1 MENNAPE
8 ISLNNAQKKG
18 ISKNKIILIIVL
30 FLVTLAAVLYFLL
43 RKDLSG
49 NIVIPYIGH
58 QPPMVDP
65 HLPSFVSLADKLDEV
80 IFDGLFNI
88 AATASGVV
96 YEDGL
101 GELIGI
107 DENSVVSV
115 RLKTGKIWRGSFD
128 IRIDDKDKLVIQR
141 VQDKYFTAEDLRF
154 TLRRIRSLGSLSPD
168 YILVGQAIPDFDF
181 IGPDENNVIKF
192 KFKKDRIWVDNDIKE
207 VLSFKILPANSPLNA
222 ITYSDGTGPYFN
234 IKMIN
239 KADDYVKNPTGEAFI
254 ESIKLLPF
262 VDNSAFF
269 SELRNNKINVLL
281 ETPFGSLSPLLS
293 DTNKFFYKSNLS
305 SVFFA
310 ALFNC
315 ERLNFE
321 QRTELKKLLNNR
333 KIIEAFYRIGD
344 KQQREIVD
352 FKGNRNNY
360 YDYLN
365 FSVFPSTS
373 YYIEDS
379 VIIPNKIYQ
388 EPSLLVFRDTV
399 KIAVNLNYGFRE
411 ELSEL
416 YEIINNP
423 LISRGI
429 VKVFV
434 ANERQILNGE
444 YDAIL
449 LPFVGY
455 RSNFLFDLYDIFL
468 RNPDLTAYRIN
479 LRLTENARGQKIL
492 DYNGITANTNF
503 FRINLRDG
511 RENLPKFRELYDYIF
526 GFMET
531 TNIGD
536 KQYYAMKVD
545 ELESNLNLGAW
556 LFSLPSLAYFS
567 TQFDKESVKL
577 YGVASQL
584 STIEK
589 WKERKK

>member
-1 MENNAPE
+1 MEEKLQDNLE
-8 ISLNNAQKKG
+8 VQTEKKSG
-18 ISKNKIILIIVL
+18 RTKIIII
-30 FLVTLAAVLYFLL
+30 AVLILLTAAAALFFLL

-49 NIVIPYIGH
+49 KIVIPYIGH

-80 IFDGLFNI
+80 MFDGLFNI
-88 AATASGVV
+88 AATPSGVI

-101 GELIGI
+101 GEYLRI

-128 IRIDDKDKLVIQR
+128 IRIDDKDKLIVQRIQE
-141 VQDKYFTAEDLRF
+141 KYFSAEDLRF

-192 KFKKDRIWVDNDIKE
+192 KFKKDRIWVENDIKE
-207 VLSFKILPANSPLNA
+207 ILSFKILPSNSSLNA
-222 ITYSDGTGPYFN
+222 LSYSDGTGPYFN

-239 KADDYVKNPTGEAFI
+239 KADDYIKNPTGDAFI

-262 VDNSAFF
+262 VDNSSFF

-281 ETPFGSLSPLLS
+281 ETPFGSLSPFLN
-293 DTNKFFYKSNLS
+293 DTNKFFVKSNLS

-310 ALFNC
+310 VLFNVQ
-315 ERLNFE
+315 RLNLD

-365 FSVFPSTS
+365 YSVFPTTS

-379 VIIPNKIYQ
+379 VVIPNKNIQ
-388 EPSLLVFRDTV
+388 EPSLVVFRDTI

-416 YEIINNP
+416 FEIINNP
-423 LISRGI
+423 LISKGI
-429 VKVFV
+429 VKTFV
-434 ANERQILNGE
+434 ADERQILNGE

-479 LRLTENARGQKIL
+479 LRLTENAKGQKIL
-492 DYNGITANTNF
+492 DYNGITSNTNF
-503 FRINLRDG
+503 FRINLRDQY
-511 RENLPKFRELYDYIF
+511 ENLSRFREFYDYVF

-545 ELESNLNLGAW
+545 ELESELKLGAW

-567 TQFDKESVKL
+567 TQFEKNTVLL
-577 YGVASQL
+577 YGIASQL

-589 WKERKK
+589 WKEKQK